1 MHANINDQYYSN
13 TATLGEQSC
22 KPADAGR
29 KNKQPFSENR
39 DRGAAGNVQHGVY
52 HETRIVCRNNGRP
65 HSGMDEKAERF
76 KSGNLNR

>member
-1 MHANINDQYYSN
+1 MPTLTISTIQTLLHWESKAANLQMLEEKINSLFQKTGS
-13 TATLGEQSC
+13 
-22 KPADAGR
+22 
-29 KNKQPFSENR
+29 
-39 DRGAAGNVQHGVY
+39 RGAAGNVQHGVY